1 MGDMTDDILRRI
13 EQRSAGPTTWFQR
26 LAQGHQDELDSLRQR
41 WITGEV
47 AIQKRPL
54 ARAIIATC
62 RERGIAVAG
71 IQGVE
76 DWLTGGRH
84 R

>member
-1 MGDMTDDILRRI
+1 MGEMTDDILRRV

-26 LAQGHQDELDSLRQR
+26 LPADQQAELESLRQR

-54 ARAIIATC
+54 SRAIIATC

-76 DWLTGGRH
+76 DWLTGGRN